1 VAVPAPSPAATI
13 IPTNSSSNPA
23 TPGTLDYIVLVSYGT
38 PEQQFPVLL
47 DNSFGTSLLRCK
59 PCASGS
65 HNCDPAFDM
74 SRSSTFAHVLCGSPD
89 CTTNCSDGSVCPF
102 DDLYTGRWRPQ
113 KWSTNVAG
121 GRVGFIAWSC

>member
-1 VAVPAPSPAATI
+1 LHGLPSLTAADILRRDASRIRRRFSSQSSLVAVPAPSPAATI

-89 CTTNCSDGSVCPF
+89 CPIN
-102 DDLYTGRWRPQ
+102 
-113 KWSTNVAG
+113 
-121 GRVGFIAWSC
+121 